1 MAEGGGGGGG
11 EGRGSLWTFS
21 KVESSTRARVLLS
34 KVYPAGKLQWHFACA
49 ILRGLLIVPMGTVGP
64 LWPGDSFFQ
73 AVGAGL
79 WALSNVESLMRAH
92 VSTSKVYLVGGL
104 QWRFAYGVLLVQS

>member
-1 MAEGGGGGGG
+1 MAEGWGGGGWG
-11 EGRGSLWTFS
+11 EGKGTLWAFS
-21 KVESSTRARVLLS
+21 KVENSARARAFS

-64 LWPGDSFFQ
+64 FSPGDSFFQ

-79 WALSNVESLMRAH
+79 WALSNVETLMRAH
-92 VSTSKVYLVGGL
+92 VSPSKVYLVGGL
-104 QWRFAYGVLLVQS
+104 QWRFAYGVLLEQS